1 MDIIFNP
8 ILDNSFY
15 GGFKSLD
22 FAPAT
27 RVAYNFNPQWA
38 AAVEEYADF
47 GPLRNF
53 YSASEQSHQIFGV
66 FDHGSSK
73 FGDIEAGIGIGVTG
87 ASDKLTLKLLWSK
100 DLFTPKH

>member
-1 MDIIFNP
+1 VDIIFNP

-47 GPLRNF
+47 GPLRNI
-53 YSASEQSHQIFGV
+53 YSASEQSH
-66 FDHGSSK
+66 
-73 FGDIEAGIGIGVTG
+73 
-87 ASDKLTLKLLWSK
+87 
-100 DLFTPKH
+100 